1 MFLLSKVHTYPN
13 LKFLK
18 HGLKRDA
25 RTVIYHNTIYPGPY
39 IFQPIYYHLP
49 ANFSCSP
56 HIPNFSVTTHQ
67 SKLYPSYTAT
77 SLVHL
82 SLAFN
87 PPPKLYLFSFPTVL
101 PIPLTILPPQL
112 TPQSTPILPSQ
123 TVKRY
128 LPSAENKK
136 N

>member
-56 HIPNFSVTTHQ
+56 RIPNFSVTTHQ
-67 SKLYPSYTAT
+67 PKLYPSYTAT
-77 SLVHL
+77 SLLHL
-82 SLAFN
+82 TLAGHPTSHTVPFLIPHLPTHTPNYTTTTANTSAN
-87 PPPKLYLFSFPTVL
+87 PHFAL
-101 PIPLTILPPQL
+101 PDCEKILTI
-112 TPQSTPILPSQ
+112 S
-123 TVKRY
+123 
-128 LPSAENKK
+128 
-136 N
+136 